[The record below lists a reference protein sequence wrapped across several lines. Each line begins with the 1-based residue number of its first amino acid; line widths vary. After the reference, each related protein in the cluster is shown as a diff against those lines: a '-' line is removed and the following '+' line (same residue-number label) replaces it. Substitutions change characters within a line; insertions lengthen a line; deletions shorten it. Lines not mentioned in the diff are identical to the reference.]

1 MKRTLYSLCL
11 ALGFLFVGNQTWAQ
25 APVSSGAD
33 ASSEYQQTP
42 PSEVP
47 EVVQEAIISKSLFDR
62 TYTKKG
68 NSKAPS
74 KASLFVR
81 KAGNAIAGIAFG
93 NPVKTL
99 VPKYNIAKAQQSS
112 PSLNYLLWII
122 LVIILIALLL
132 NLVAK
137 VAPGPIYGGALGL
150 IILIVIIL
158 WLMGAL

>member
-25 APVSSGAD
+25 STVSSGAD
-33 ASSEYQQTP
+33 APSEHQQTP
-42 PSEVP
+42 PSEVTEP
-47 EVVQEAIISKSLFDR
+47 VEEGITSGSFFDK

-68 NSKAPS
+68 KSKAPS

-93 NPVKTL
+93 NPVKKIL
-99 VPKYNIAKAQQSS
+99 AKDNMAKTNAD
-112 PSLNYLLWII
+112 PSLNTLLWII
-122 LVIILIALLL
+122 LLVILIALLL
-132 NLVAK
+132 NLVGK
-137 VAPGPIYGGALGL
+137 VAPGPVYGGALGL

>member
-25 APVSSGAD
+25 APGTSGAD
-33 ASSEYQQTP
+33 APTEYQQTP

-47 EVVQEAIISKSLFDR
+47 EVVQEAITSKSIFDR

-68 NSKAPS
+68 KSKAPS
-74 KASLFVR
+74 KAGIFVR
-81 KAGNAIAGIAFG
+81 KAGNAIASIAFG

-99 VPKYNIAKAQQSS
+99 VPKYNMAKEQQST
-112 PSLNYLLWII
+112 PTLNTLLWII
-122 LVIILIALLL
+122 LLVILIALLL
-132 NLVAK
+132 NLVGK
-137 VAPGPIYGGALGL
+137 IAPGPVYGGALGL